1 MNNTL
6 LAALIASMFFSILT
20 FAVAILYDSDLMILL
35 FVVNMIASVR
45 FFILY
50 FMKKE

>member
-6 LAALIASMFFSILT
+6 LASLIASIFFSILSL
-20 FAVAILYDSDLMILL
+20 AVAILYDSDLMTWL